1 MAKSAN
7 QKLKLLYLMDILM
20 EKTDEEHGITMV
32 NILKE
37 LERNGISAER
47 KSIYHDLEELRH
59 YGLDILTYSNGRT
72 TFYYVASR
80 KFELAELKLLV
91 DAVQSSKFIT
101 EKKSN
106 ELIKKLE
113 EFASCYQARDLQ
125 RQVFVQGRVKTMNE
139 SIYYNIDKI
148 HEAIDK
154 NYAITFQY
162 FQWNVK
168 KEMELRHEGEY
179 YEVSPWQLMWDD
191 ENYYLI
197 GYHHEDQKIKH
208 FRVDKMLHID
218 ITDVTRQGAQDF
230 HKVDVKTYSKRVFG
244 MYDGVQTNVKLKC
257 HNSLVGVMIDRF
269 GKNVPLIP
277 LDDDYFQINVTVAVS
292 RQFLGWLLAIGTGV
306 TILEPQEVKDN
317 MVEACGEMIQCYE

>member
-218 ITDVTRQGAQDF
+218 ITDITRQGAQDF

-306 TILEPQEVKDN
+306 AILEPQEVKDK